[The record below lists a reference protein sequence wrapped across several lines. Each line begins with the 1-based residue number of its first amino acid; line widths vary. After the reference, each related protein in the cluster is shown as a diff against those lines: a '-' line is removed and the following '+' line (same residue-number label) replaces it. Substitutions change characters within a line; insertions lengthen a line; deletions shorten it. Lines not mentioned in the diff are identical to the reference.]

1 MRNKVALVFPI
12 YNKLDYTKKGLAYIY
27 NCFDAKGTDILPIDI
42 VITDDG
48 STDGSYDWISANYPN
63 IYLIKGNGNLWWSGG
78 INKAIQFILKNLN
91 DEYIL
96 LWNNDIRPDKAYFN
110 NLFDILKNSGSDT
123 ILCSK
128 IYIENQNE
136 IVLSMGG
143 IFNPVSGFYRLNGY
157 GQKDNSSLKESVVVD
172 WFPGMGTSIHR
183 KAFEIVGFFDEKKF
197 PQYHGDS
204 DYGLRARKAGFR
216 ILAIPELKIWNDRTN
231 TGYSNDASF
240 SIFIKSL
247 FSIKSNFNIFKDI
260 QFYHRHTTNFFAY
273 RSLVSKY
280 FRHIG
285 GYIKW
290 KFLTIFGKRRSMVFG
305 EK

>member
-1 MRNKVALVFPI
+1 MEKKVALVFPI

-27 NCFDAKGTDILPIDI
+27 NCFDAKGTDIIPVDI

-48 STDGSYDWISANYPN
+48 SSDGSYEWINANYPN
-63 IYLIKGNGNLWWSGG
+63 IFLVKGNGNLWWSGG
-78 INKAIQFILKNLN
+78 INKAIEFTLKNLKH
-91 DEYIL
+91 EYVL
-96 LWNNDIRPDKAYFN
+96 LWNNDIRPDKAYFS
-110 NLFDILKNSGSDT
+110 NLFDLLKNNNPDT

-143 IFNPVSGFYRLNGY
+143 IFNPVTGDYKLNGY
-157 GQKDNSSLKESVVVD
+157 GQKDNSSLNEPVVVD
-172 WFPGMGTSIHR
+172 WFGGMGTSIHR
-183 KAFEIVGFFDEKKF
+183 TAFKVVGFFDEKKF

-204 DYGLRARKAGFR
+204 DFALRARKAGFR
-216 ILAIPELKIWNDRTN
+216 ILACPQLKIWNDRTN

-240 SIFIKSL
+240 TIFMKSL
-247 FSIKSNFNIFKDI
+247 FSMKSNFNILKDI
-260 QFYHRHTTNFFAY
+260 QFYHRHATHSFAY
-273 RSLVSKY
+273 RYLLGKY

-290 KFLTIFGKRRSMVFG
+290 KFLSVFGKRRSTVFG
-305 EK
+305 IK